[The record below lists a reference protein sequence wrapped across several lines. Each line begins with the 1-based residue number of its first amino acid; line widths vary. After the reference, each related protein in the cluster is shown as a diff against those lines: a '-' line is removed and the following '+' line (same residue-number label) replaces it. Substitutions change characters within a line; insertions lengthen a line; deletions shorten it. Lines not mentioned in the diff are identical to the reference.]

1 MNTHHFFIIPE
12 ATEKVISYD
21 SIRKQVYAYN
31 PEDPELASLKVTDR
45 HDNPL
50 YDLQPVTLLDILE
63 QYEDLV
69 DNRYNIVAYNKT
81 NSEDR
86 YSFIFSNEDSVEAFN
101 EVFVDGE
108 QYKLAE
114 HLPDNQFK
122 IKNIVVTKVGESFTL
137 TYEDGSEIV
146 KGHGIILDKD
156 GIEELKLLKESEK
169 FAVVGY
175 TIFDHSDWMFDHEYE
190 IVNSVQLKNGK
201 FESVRDFVHTMT
213 NEEESESTTI
223 TPKDGSEMTPEKIK
237 EIILGHVQLSLDDVV
252 DFTPEAIED

>member
-31 PEDPELASLKVTDR
+31 PEDPELASLKVTNR

-69 DNRYNIVAYNKT
+69 DRKYNIVAYNKT

-114 HLPDNQFK
+114 HLPGNQFK

-146 KGHGIILDKD
+146 KGHGIILDED
-156 GIEELKLLKESEK
+156 GVEELKLLKAGEK
-169 FAVVGY
+169 FAVVDH
-175 TIFDHSDWMFDHEYE
+175 TIFHHCDWLFDHTYK
-190 IVNSVQLKNGK
+190 IVNAIQL
-201 FESVRDFVHTMT
+201 ESGEFKTKRDFVYAIED
-213 NEEESESTTI
+213 EEGSKEHVI
-223 TPKDGSEMTPEKIK
+223 TAKGKPMTPENIK

-252 DFTPEAIED
+252 DFTPEVIED